1 MRPPRCTPRS
11 RRSPGAWPGIERELG
26 GRLFDRG
33 RHGAVATPA
42 GRVVVDRARA
52 ALEAITATEQAGSAA
67 LSGRTGRLVVGAA
80 PTLGAELLPRP
91 SPGTAATTPRSASSW
106 WSAATTR
113 ACGGRLLDGE
123 LDVAVTILP
132 QRLEAGL
139 RVATAAPQ
147 PIVAAVP
154 SDHPLAER
162 SRIPRA
168 ALADLEI
175 ITLVRG
181 EGMRTMLDE
190 LFAELDVAP
199 DIRFELSDRE
209 LLVPFVAAGLGATVL
224 PERFARDRAG
234 SAVALR
240 PLSPPLARK
249 VGAVVRVDHRSR
261 LVTGFVQTLAR
272 SWPSTGRPGGGQR
285 RSRRRRRALIG
296 GSSFRRSSAVVDSGS
311 RCWPKRYSR

>member
-1 MRPPRCTPRS
+1 MVAVADTGSIGGAATALHTAQPALS
-11 RRSPGAWPGIERELG
+11 RRLARIERELG

-42 GRVVVDRARA
+42 GRVVVDRAREALA
-52 ALEAITATEQAGSAA
+52 AIGATEEAGTAA
-67 LSGRTGRLVVGAA
+67 LSGRTGRLVVGTA
-80 PTLGAELLPRP
+80 PTLGAELLPEALARHRRDHP
-91 SPGTAATTPRSASSW
+91 EVGFELVVSGDNPGLR
-106 WSAATTR
+106 R
-113 ACGGRLLDGE
+113 RLLDGE

-132 QRLEAGL
+132 ERLEAGL

-154 SDHPLAER
+154 ADHPLAER

-168 ALADLEI
+168 ALADLGI

-190 LFAELDVAP
+190 LFAELDGAP

-249 VGAVVRVDHRSR
+249 VGEVVRVDHRSR

-272 SWPSTGRPGGGQR
+272 SWPSTGPRAEVSSGRGGG
-285 RSRRRRRALIG
+285 AG
-296 GSSFRRSSAVVDSGS
+296 
-311 RCWPKRYSR
+311 P

>member
-1 MRPPRCTPRS
+1 MVSGDNPGL
-11 RRSPGAWPGIERELG
+11 RR
-26 GRLFDRG
+26 
-33 RHGAVATPA
+33 
-42 GRVVVDRARA
+42 
-52 ALEAITATEQAGSAA
+52 
-67 LSGRTGRLVVGAA
+67 
-80 PTLGAELLPRP
+80 
-91 SPGTAATTPRSASSW
+91 
-106 WSAATTR
+106 
-113 ACGGRLLDGE
+113 RLLEGA

-132 QRLEAGL
+132 ERLEAGL

-154 SDHPLAER
+154 ADHPLAER

-168 ALADLEI
+168 ALADLGI

-240 PLSPPLARK
+240 PLSPAARPE
-249 VGAVVRVDHRSR
+249 GR
-261 LVTGFVQTLAR
+261 AR
-272 SWPSTGRPGGGQR
+272 WCGWTTARAWSPASCRPSPDRGRRPGDGEDGQR
-285 RSRRRRRALIG
+285 RPRRRRSALIG